1 MAKRLAER
9 DLLQRTLRLPKNG
22 RQKCECAGPTFVEA
36 VVTPRN
42 GAGVLRLVLGD
53 QLSDSLAGLTDL
65 DATRDVVLMA
75 EVRDEATYVRHH
87 KQKIALTFAAMRA
100 HANRLT
106 ARGVTVRYVRIDAP
120 DNTHSIIGE
129 LHRALADDAYAR
141 VVITE
146 PGEIRLAEVFAAFAA
161 TAGLPVDI
169 REDRRFIC
177 SHARFRRW
185 AADRRELRM
194 EYFYREMRR
203 ETGLL
208 WTAPIPKAVAGT

>member
-1 MAKRLAER
+1 MTRVDDAR
-9 DLLQRTLRLPKNG
+9 
-22 RQKCECAGPTFVEA
+22 
-36 VVTPRN
+36 
-42 GAGVLRLVLGD
+42 VLRLVLGD
-53 QLSDSLAGLTDL
+53 QLSDSLAGLNDL
-65 DATRDVVLMA
+65 GPTRDVVLMA

-106 ARGVTVRYVRIDAP
+106 ARGVTVRYVRIDDP

-146 PGEIRLAEVFAAFAA
+146 PGEVRLADAFAAFAA
-161 TAGLPVDI
+161 TAGLPVDT

-185 AADRRELRM
+185 AADKREL
-194 EYFYREMRR
+194 
-203 ETGLL
+203 
-208 WTAPIPKAVAGT
+208 